1 MEYIWRGHTA
11 KCAIHKRKEA
21 DFFLPSRS
29 TYYLRQRLWWEA
41 TCFPS
46 LKKSLAI
53 PGNCCMQILPC
64 RGFMWFLYVCLLSEP
79 GGLCWPQIPIMTA
92 FQLTASM
99 PMHRSQF
106 KIFIYIYIN
115 KYIEI
120 ILGFRPAGSSTPVE
134 EAPPPGPLWGTCLNT
149 SRDSDMGRLHWDYL
163 DMLTQGANVY
173 RCYMVLKARAR
184 DKCAEDEWSDV
195 GKNVQ
200 IKWWCS
206 CVLLLII
213 LMCVWPH
220 AL

>member
-1 MEYIWRGHTA
+1 MTRKDVRSPKVAPEISSNWNLKWTPNNHISHSMPECFVEYIWRGHTA

-106 KIFIYIYIN
+106 KIFIYISNIYI
-115 KYIEI
+115 YISI
-120 ILGFRPAGSSTPVE
+120 SKSS
-134 EAPPPGPLWGTCLNT
+134 
-149 SRDSDMGRLHWDYL
+149 
-163 DMLTQGANVY
+163 
-173 RCYMVLKARAR
+173 
-184 DKCAEDEWSDV
+184 
-195 GKNVQ
+195 
-200 IKWWCS
+200 
-206 CVLLLII
+206 
-213 LMCVWPH
+213 
-220 AL
+220 